1 MERRQLEYFVA
12 VVDQGGFGRASE
24 AVHVTQPSLS
34 QAIAALEKDLGVTL
48 FHRLGRKVKLT
59 AAGEALLAPARQVL
73 RDHAVARA
81 AVAKVRGGYDG
92 TLDIASTPTVAA
104 HPLTAL
110 LGRFSQLYPGINV
123 RITDCDVPGG
133 AAAIVGGGQCEIG
146 VVRLPAATT
155 GLQAIALGE
164 QEFFLVLPPDSPDPG
179 PGPVELSVLAELPLI
194 ATPPG
199 TASRKRLDDSL
210 AIANVT
216 EPRIVVETI
225 YRATIPKLVAAGV
238 GASLLP
244 RHMAQEAAELGA
256 RVVATT
262 PAVAHEIGIVR
273 REGPLSPAAR
283 AFIDLALEMA
293 PFGAEGEQP

>member
-1 MERRQLEYFVA
+1 VERRQLEYFVA
-12 VVDQGGFGRASE
+12 VVDHGGFGRASE

-81 AVAKVRGGYDG
+81 AVARVRGGYDG

-110 LGRFSQLYPGINV
+110 LGRFVQLYPGVRV

-146 VVRLPAATT
+146 VVRLPSATT
-155 GLQAIALGE
+155 GLQAISLG
-164 QEFFLVLPPDSPDPG
+164 QQVFYLVLPPDSPDPG
-179 PGPVELSVLAELPLI
+179 PGPVELSVLGELPLI

-199 TASRKRLDDSL
+199 TASRKRLDDAL
-210 AIANVT
+210 AIASVDQ
-216 EPRIVVETI
+216 PRIVVETI
-225 YRATIPKLVAAGV
+225 YRASITKLVAAGV

-256 RVVATT
+256 RVVETT
-262 PAVAHEIGIVR
+262 PKVAHEIGIVR

-283 AFIDLALEMA
+283 AFVDLAVEMA
-293 PFGAEGEQP
+293 PFGAEGEEP

>member
-12 VVDQGGFGRASE
+12 VVDNGGFGRASE

-110 LGRFSQLYPGINV
+110 LGRFSQLYPGITV

-146 VVRLPAATT
+146 VVRLPAATA
-155 GLQAIALGE
+155 GLQAIALG
-164 QEFFLVLPPDSPDPG
+164 QQVFYLVLPPDSPDPG
-179 PGPVELSVLAELPLI
+179 PGPVELSVLGELPLI

-199 TASRKRLDDSL
+199 TASRKRLEEAL
-210 AIANVT
+210 AIANVA
-216 EPRIVVETI
+216 EPRIAVETI

-256 RVVATT
+256 HVVGTT
-262 PAVAHEIGIVR
+262 PVVAHEIGIVR

-283 AFIDLALEMA
+283 AFVDLAVEMA
-293 PFGAEGEQP
+293 PFGAEGEEP